1 MTRRFPTG
9 NSWEESGISFI
20 SNQNQFFAEVGFR
33 PRLFAFYDCKGAV
46 IGKGFLGFVGAGAW
60 QEIGCRSDCEM
71 QGGGYE
77 KESVVKRI
85 YGEQMRGIEPEE
97 EQRSLNAFL

>member
-1 MTRRFPTG
+1 MRTSGSILCRGRF
-9 NSWEESGISFI
+9 I
-20 SNQNQFFAEVGFR
+20 R

-85 YGEQMRGIEPEE
+85 YGEQMRGVEPKTARECTFVHD
-97 EQRSLNAFL
+97 RAG

>member
-1 MTRRFPTG
+1 M
-9 NSWEESGISFI
+9 E
-20 SNQNQFFAEVGFR
+20 
-33 PRLFAFYDCKGAV
+33 
-46 IGKGFLGFVGAGAW
+46 FVGAGVW
-60 QEIGCRSDCEM
+60 QEIRCRSDCEM

-85 YGEQMRGIEPEE
+85 YGEQMRGVEPEE